1 MPIHIQGGGSSK
13 KTGIKSFIGG
23 TRNNESSYDSRAW
36 GNGTY
41 NLGAIYKIKK
51 IYLTGLFFNSIDV
64 VMVDEVSKPAN
75 TKLGNY
81 TYPLS
86 LSQVYMV
93 FFGCYNGFSTAA
105 ITIEYYM

>member
-51 IYLTGLFFNSIDV
+51 ELN
-64 VMVDEVSKPAN
+64 K
-75 TKLGNY
+75 
-81 TYPLS
+81 
-86 LSQVYMV
+86 
-93 FFGCYNGFSTAA
+93 
-105 ITIEYYM
+105 